1 MMTAT
6 APPRLDP
13 YAAGLCATWAR
24 YAPAIAATA
33 AGEGLT
39 RSTLAGCAE
48 LIAGALEVFERAP
61 LTDYWRGYFGSVADA
76 ARGMLDIADAARVG
90 ALATGLEP
98 GGDVSDVA
106 ALDPQASARGAVLA
120 AALGVLHDADAGG
133 MLQTSPGA
141 AASPAFAAMLDV
153 LQTRAADGD
162 ALAAGLAEH
171 LGSVQP

>member
-1 MMTAT
+1 MMIDA

-13 YAAGLCATWAR
+13 YAAALCGTWAR

-33 AGEGLT
+33 EGGPLT

-48 LIAGALEVFERAP
+48 LIAGALEVFDRAP
-61 LTDYWRGYFGSVADA
+61 LSEYWRGYFGAVADA
-76 ARGMLDIADAARVG
+76 ARGMLDVADACRDGAIAPDAAADGASDRFPLDVEAAAVG
-90 ALATGLEP
+90 AVRAAAVGVLHEAAATGLQRP
-98 GGDVSDVA
+98 PA
-106 ALDPQASARGAVLA
+106 
-120 AALGVLHDADAGG
+120 
-133 MLQTSPGA
+133 A